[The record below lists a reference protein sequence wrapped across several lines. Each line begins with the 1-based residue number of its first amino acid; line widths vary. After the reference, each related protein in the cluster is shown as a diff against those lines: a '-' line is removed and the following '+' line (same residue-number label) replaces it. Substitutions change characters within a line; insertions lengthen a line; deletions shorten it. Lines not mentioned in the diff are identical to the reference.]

1 METSRIRRYSVLL
14 LKAAEKRVT
23 LVVGGSL
30 AWLRVQRWLPLS
42 WKRAFCAYGVRR
54 HPSQAEGQNDLLEIK
69 AYIEEELLNPSAA
82 LTTVSRITKSLRILQ
97 NHAQAGAPLSSIV
110 DIESDYR
117 FIVSGNYISFYRAYG
132 SEVFIDR
139 ILYARR
145 DYMRI
150 LFGDS
155 TTDE

>member
-1 METSRIRRYSVLL
+1 MNNFH
-14 LKAAEKRVT
+14 
-23 LVVGGSL
+23 
-30 AWLRVQRWLPLS
+30 LS
-42 WKRAFCAYGVRR
+42 EEA
-54 HPSQAEGQNDLLEIK
+54 QNDLLEIK
-69 AYIEEELLNPSAA
+69 AYIEEDLLNPSAA
-82 LTTVSRITKSLRILQ
+82 LATVSRITKSLRILQ
-97 NHAQAGAPLSSIV
+97 NHAQAGALLSSIA

-132 SEVFIDR
+132 REVYIDR

>member
-1 METSRIRRYSVLL
+1 MNN
-14 LKAAEKRVT
+14 
-23 LVVGGSL
+23 
-30 AWLRVQRWLPLS
+30 LPLS
-42 WKRAFCAYGVRR
+42 EEA
-54 HPSQAEGQNDLLEIK
+54 QNDLLEIK
-69 AYIEEELLNPSAA
+69 AYIEEDLLNPSAA
-82 LTTVSRITKSLRILQ
+82 LATVSRITKSLRILQ
-97 NHAQAGAPLSSIV
+97 NHAQAGALLSSIA

-132 SEVFIDR
+132 REVYIDR

>member
-1 METSRIRRYSVLL
+1 MNNLH
-14 LKAAEKRVT
+14 
-23 LVVGGSL
+23 
-30 AWLRVQRWLPLS
+30 LS
-42 WKRAFCAYGVRR
+42 EEA
-54 HPSQAEGQNDLLEIK
+54 QNDLLEIK
-69 AYIEEELLNPSAA
+69 AYIEEDLLNPSAA
-82 LTTVSRITKSLRILQ
+82 LATVSRITKSLRILQ
-97 NHAQAGAPLSSIV
+97 NHAQAGALLSSIA

-117 FIVSGNYISFYRAYG
+117 FIVRGNYISFYRAYG
-132 SEVFIDR
+132 REVYIDR

>member
-1 METSRIRRYSVLL
+1 MNNLH
-14 LKAAEKRVT
+14 
-23 LVVGGSL
+23 
-30 AWLRVQRWLPLS
+30 LS
-42 WKRAFCAYGVRR
+42 EEA
-54 HPSQAEGQNDLLEIK
+54 QNDLLEIK
-69 AYIEEELLNPSAA
+69 AYIEEDLLNPSAA
-82 LTTVSRITKSLRILQ
+82 LATVSRITKSLRILQ
-97 NHAQAGAPLSSIV
+97 NHAQAGAQLSSIA

-132 SEVFIDR
+132 REVYIDR

>member
-1 METSRIRRYSVLL
+1 MNNLH
-14 LKAAEKRVT
+14 
-23 LVVGGSL
+23 
-30 AWLRVQRWLPLS
+30 LS
-42 WKRAFCAYGVRR
+42 EEA
-54 HPSQAEGQNDLLEIK
+54 QNDLLEIK

-82 LTTVSRITKSLRILQ
+82 LATVSRITKSLRILQ
-97 NHAQAGAPLSSIV
+97 SHAQAGAPLSSIA

-132 SEVFIDR
+132 GEVFIDR

-155 TTDE
+155 TADE

>member
-1 METSRIRRYSVLL
+1 MNDLH
-14 LKAAEKRVT
+14 
-23 LVVGGSL
+23 
-30 AWLRVQRWLPLS
+30 LS
-42 WKRAFCAYGVRR
+42 EEA
-54 HPSQAEGQNDLLEIK
+54 QNDLLEIK

-82 LTTVSRITKSLRILQ
+82 LATVSRITKSLRILQ
-97 NHAQAGAPLSSIV
+97 NHAQAGAPLSSIA

-117 FIVSGNYISFYRAYG
+117 FIVSANCISFYHAYG

>member
-1 METSRIRRYSVLL
+1 MNNLH
-14 LKAAEKRVT
+14 
-23 LVVGGSL
+23 
-30 AWLRVQRWLPLS
+30 LS
-42 WKRAFCAYGVRR
+42 EEA
-54 HPSQAEGQNDLLEIK
+54 QNDLLKIK
-69 AYIEEELLNPSAA
+69 AYIEEELLNPAAA
-82 LTTVSRITKSLRILQ
+82 LATVSQITKSLRILQ
-97 NHAQAGAPLSSIV
+97 NHAQAGALLSSIA
-110 DIESDYR
+110 DIASDYR
-117 FIVSGNYISFYRAYG
+117 FIVSGNCIGFYRAYK

>member
-1 METSRIRRYSVLL
+1 MNNLH
-14 LKAAEKRVT
+14 
-23 LVVGGSL
+23 
-30 AWLRVQRWLPLS
+30 LS
-42 WKRAFCAYGVRR
+42 EEA
-54 HPSQAEGQNDLLEIK
+54 QNDLLEIK

-82 LTTVSRITKSLRILQ
+82 FATVSRITKSLRILQ
-97 NHAQAGAPLSSIV
+97 NHAQAGAPLSSIA

-132 SEVFIDR
+132 SEVFIAR

>member
-1 METSRIRRYSVLL
+1 M
-14 LKAAEKRVT
+14 
-23 LVVGGSL
+23 
-30 AWLRVQRWLPLS
+30 
-42 WKRAFCAYGVRR
+42 
-54 HPSQAEGQNDLLEIK
+54 
-69 AYIEEELLNPSAA
+69 
-82 LTTVSRITKSLRILQ
+82 TTVSRITKSLHILQ
-97 NHAQAGAPLSSIV
+97 NYAQAGAPLSSIA

>member
-1 METSRIRRYSVLL
+1 MNNLH
-14 LKAAEKRVT
+14 
-23 LVVGGSL
+23 
-30 AWLRVQRWLPLS
+30 LS
-42 WKRAFCAYGVRR
+42 EEAK
-54 HPSQAEGQNDLLEIK
+54 NDLLEIK
-69 AYIEEELLNPSAA
+69 SYIEEELLNPSAA
-82 LTTVSRITKSLRILQ
+82 LATVSRITILQ
-97 NHAQAGAPLSSIV
+97 NHAQAGAPLSSIA

-139 ILYARR
+139 IIYARR

-155 TTDE
+155 TTNE